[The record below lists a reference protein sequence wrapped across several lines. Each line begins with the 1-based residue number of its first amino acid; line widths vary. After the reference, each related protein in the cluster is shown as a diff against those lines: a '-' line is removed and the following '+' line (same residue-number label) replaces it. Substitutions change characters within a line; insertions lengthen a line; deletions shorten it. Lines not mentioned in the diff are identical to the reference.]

1 VEDDTEDDLAGREVH
16 DFNKFWGWIGTV
28 ISLANEDITKV
39 QEITT
44 YPLVFVLNYLS
55 YTKDL
60 NEIKLREQ
68 QKSLM
73 AQKRF

>member
-1 VEDDTEDDLAGREVH
+1 
-16 DFNKFWGWIGTV
+16 
-28 ISLANEDITKV
+28 
-39 QEITT
+39 
-44 YPLVFVLNYLS
+44 LNYLS